1 MLKLVKLKDNNEV
14 KIVNKIYDFKNPSN
28 IYLPIFSK
36 ETYTI
41 NDYIYKNTYFGDYI
55 SSISGHIKGS
65 KKVLINNKKVEALIV
80 ENDFKENTL
89 KKKRKKKVINKDD
102 LINILKEYCLNSIS
116 DKISNL
122 TTINNLVISSID
134 EEEYSLKEFLRLS
147 NNYIEILDTIDELT
161 NVLKI
166 KNTTIA
172 VKSTNFKSIK
182 NVKSISGTYPNIK
195 ITLVSDKYLIS
206 YKSFLCEYLNKNEED
221 TLVLTTNEIYD
232 IYNVLTLS
240 KDITESLITI
250 SGNAISKSII
260 INVRLNTPLEE
271 ILKEYIDIISDTYEV
286 FINGYLKGTKIHNV
300 KEILITKDVDSIII
314 NKIEEKKETEC
325 INCGACQKICPFNIN
340 VKKCFLNKLSHKKC
354 IGCGLCEYICP
365 ANIKLKEIVMSDE
378 NEKL

>member
-134 EEEYSLKEFLRLS
+134 EEEYSLKELTGFFDKIYTNLFNGKQYFDEYYFDNVNQKFQIEFTREIDGYLQK
-147 NNYIEILDTIDELT
+147 NYYSVYKVKEGGYFYIFWDNQTTGNIETSARATIAYYIDEKRNCSLSELSALQQNKNSTLT
-161 NVLKI
+161 DIAELTDVFEFRLEDNASFDGYFYAYVVCKEGFAIAVFENPTMDLDNMDAFKI
-166 KNTTIA
+166 KHIELTT
-172 VKSTNFKSIK
+172 KSYAENE
-182 NVKSISGTYPNIK
+182 
-195 ITLVSDKYLIS
+195 LELICD
-206 YKSFLCEYLNKNEED
+206 FVEED
-221 TLVLTTNEIYD
+221 L
-232 IYNVLTLS
+232 
-240 KDITESLITI
+240 
-250 SGNAISKSII
+250 
-260 INVRLNTPLEE
+260 P
-271 ILKEYIDIISDTYEV
+271 
-286 FINGYLKGTKIHNV
+286 
-300 KEILITKDVDSIII
+300 
-314 NKIEEKKETEC
+314 
-325 INCGACQKICPFNIN
+325 
-340 VKKCFLNKLSHKKC
+340 
-354 IGCGLCEYICP
+354 
-365 ANIKLKEIVMSDE
+365 
-378 NEKL
+378 